1 MTMTAQERAIEA
13 GQARQIA
20 AMCATAARL
29 KARRL
34 APARTW
40 ARLRLLAIDVAILRR
55 QHDEV
60 TAATRRGDE
69 AAARA
74 HTRLTRPRR
83 QRDAVEALAAEC
95 PVPPPVA
102 REFDH
107 LLALCRRGGVAVV
120 TGADVYS
127 GYAWRPR
134 KRIEIPAHQS
144 MWTAATLAHEAGHI
158 FEPHGS
164 TKVTRELVA
173 WRWARTHMRTWDQEC
188 AENQRF
194 ALLSYRPQGTPA
206 EQAEIDRVV
215 SRRAFY
221 DERQRRVMTG
231 EARWRT

>member
-1 MTMTAQERAIEA
+1 MTAQERAIEA

-74 HTRLTRPRR
+74 HTRRTRPRR

-107 LLALCRRGGVAVV
+107 LLALCRRGGLEVV

-127 GYAWRPR
+127 GYAWCTR

-144 MWTAATLAHEAGHI
+144 MWTAATLAHEAGHV
-158 FEPHGS
+158 FEGQGS
-164 TKVTRELVA
+164 TKVRRELDA
-173 WRWARTHMRTWDQEC
+173 WAWARRHMLRWDTET

-194 ALLSYRPQGTPA
+194 ALRSYRPQGTPA
-206 EQAEIDRVV
+206 EQAEIDRVT
-215 SRRAFY
+215 SRRAFNE
-221 DERQRRVMTG
+221 ERQRRLMTG
-231 EARWRT
+231 DVQWRM